1 MYYFQ
6 TNERCS
12 IYTKRDQPTWVAGK
26 TYLGGTQSSTDNP
39 KPQRILRA
47 IDYQTGADKWEIAQP
62 GEDYSWGGAISTA
75 TGLVQAN
82 TQNWHASPMAYQFDG
97 KEYIAF
103 VSGGTIVA
111 MSLPD

>member
-1 MYYFQ
+1 L
-6 TNERCS
+6 
-12 IYTKRDQPTWVAGK
+12 VAADATTGK
-26 TYLGGTQSSTDNP
+26 VLWSF
-39 KPQRILRA
+39 
-47 IDYQTGADKWEIAQP
+47 
-62 GEDYSWGGAISTA
+62 
-75 TGLVQAN
+75 QAN